1 MPYCPKCKYEYRSG
15 IKTCPDCDAQL
26 VDELSKPSS
35 RDTEL
40 VVVGAYP
47 FESIAQQA
55 KLLLES
61 NGIETVL
68 LNEIMSQTDIV
79 LVFADGG
86 VKALVRKEDAER
98 AKEILAEL

>member
-1 MPYCPKCKYEYRSG
+1 MPYCPKCKSEYGPG
-15 IKTCPDCDAQL
+15 IKTCPDCDVQL

-68 LNEIMSQTDIV
+68 SNEIMAQIDIIF
-79 LVFADGG
+79 VFADGG
-86 VKALVRKEDAER
+86 VKVLVRGEDAQR